1 MTMVSPW
8 LKGVDLSPGQLAEL
22 RAIDALYYSRLE
34 SDSAS
39 RGESSPALTNLVL
52 VRVRDMLHDEQRVM
66 FDRNR
71 GGARNERYP

>member
-1 MTMVSPW
+1 MTMVAPL

-34 SDSAS
+34 SDSES
-39 RGESSPALTNLVL
+39 PGKSSPVLANLVL

-71 GGARNERYP
+71 DGARIGRYP

>member
-1 MTMVSPW
+1 MVAPL

-22 RAIDALYYSRLE
+22 RAIDTLYYSRLE

-39 RGESSPALTNLVL
+39 PGKSSPVLANLVL
-52 VRVRDMLHDEQRVM
+52 VRVRDMLRDDQRAM

-71 GGARNERYP
+71 DGARIGRYP